1 VALVAAVASRP
12 ARAAVEAGLEAAE
25 EVAAEEV
32 PAEEVPAAEPLLEGQ
47 KPMVVPAAG
56 KTEELPDKRVP
67 LAVAAWKEPAVVAP
81 APPPR
86 F

>member
-25 EVAAEEV
+25 EVRAEEV
-32 PAEEVPAAEPLLEGQ
+32 PAVEPLLEGR